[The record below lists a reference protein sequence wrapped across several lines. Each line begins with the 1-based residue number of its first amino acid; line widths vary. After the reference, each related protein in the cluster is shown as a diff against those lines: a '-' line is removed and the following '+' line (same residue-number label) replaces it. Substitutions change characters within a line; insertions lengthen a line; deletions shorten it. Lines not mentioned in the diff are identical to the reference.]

1 MLKLENITVRFGVPE
16 NNPVV
21 NDVSLTVEPLDKIG
35 IIGETGSGKSILLLT
50 MLKMLPKSAL
60 VSGKLLFDN
69 RDILQMNR
77 KEMAG
82 IRGKIISY
90 VPQGSGNSL
99 NPLLTIGYQIG
110 ETLIYHEKIK
120 KKEAVERAIDI
131 LRSFDIG
138 NEEKIVQTYPHCLSG
153 GMKQRVLIA
162 MGIASGSP
170 IIFIDEP
177 TKGLDSR
184 RVNMVIESF
193 KLLKDRTILCVT
205 HDLVF
210 AKHIAEKILVMYAS
224 QQVEFANK
232 GEFFSEPLHPYS
244 KALLQAL
251 PENGLHVNMG
261 FAPPNNEYEN
271 INGCLFSNRCPD
283 RNSRCHLRPPLVD
296 VYGRKVRCW
305 NYVS

>member
-21 NDVSLTVEPLDKIG
+21 NDVSLTVESLDKIG
-35 IIGETGSGKSILLLT
+35 IIGETGSGKSILLLA

-69 RDILQMNR
+69 RDILQMNK
-77 KEMAG
+77 KEIAG

-90 VPQGSGNSL
+90 VPQGSGNGL
-99 NPLLTIGYQIG
+99 NPLLTIGYQVG
-110 ETLIYHEKIK
+110 ETLIYHEKMK
-120 KKEAVERAIDI
+120 KQKAIERATDI

-138 NEEKIVQTYPHCLSG
+138 NEEKIVQAYPYCLSG

-177 TKGLDSR
+177 TKGRDSR
-184 RVNMVIESF
+184 RVNMVVDSF

-205 HDLVF
+205 HDLQF
-210 AKHIAEKILVMYAS
+210 ARRIAEKILVMYAS
-224 QQVEFANK
+224 QQIEFADRD
-232 GEFFSEPLHPYS
+232 EFFREPLHPYS

-251 PENGLHVNMG
+251 PENGLCVNMG

-271 INGCLFSNRCPD
+271 INGCLFASRCPE
-283 RNSRCHLRPPLVD
+283 RNARCHLRPPLVD
-296 VYGRKVRCW
+296 IYGRKVRCW